1 MTIVRRVL
9 GAGAIATVALVAAPP
24 ATAQTPEVT
33 SVIGSADGLFV
44 ELFDAS
50 FGPEPSV
57 TLPPEGGSVSE
68 ELADVDETVG
78 GLELSAGL
86 LRTSA
91 EGEVGPDGFATAEAT
106 VSDLELDILEVASHE
121 NVAALQEEIGGPFFS
136 AEAIT
141 ATCEA
146 DLDGVSGSTSLVNV
160 TAFGE
165 DLSGEP
171 EPNTPIGP
179 IDVDGDV
186 LRGTLNHQVE
196 NPDGSLSVTAL
207 VLEGVE
213 TPREPPPPIALNV
226 DEGNHERNDEE
237 GEVVFTLAVG
247 PATCGVVE
255 DVADDEVPDEPEPA
269 VPVVVTPVFTG

>member
-1 MTIVRRVL
+1 MRVVLVRRVL
-9 GAGAIATVALVAAPP
+9 AVGALATVTLVAAPP

-44 ELFDAS
+44 QLLGES

-57 TLPPEGGSVSE
+57 TLPSEGGSVSE
-68 ELADVDETVG
+68 ELVDVDETVG
-78 GLELSAGL
+78 ALELSAGL

-91 EGEVGPDGFATAEAT
+91 EGEVGPDGFATAEAR
-106 VSDLELDILEVASHE
+106 VADLELEIIFTPRSHE
-121 NVAALQEEIGGPFFS
+121 NIAAPQQIGPFFA
-136 AEAIT
+136 AEGIT

-146 DLDGVSGSTSLVNV
+146 DLDGASGSTTLVNV

-171 EPNTPIGP
+171 EPNTPMP
-179 IDVDGDV
+179 VADG

-207 VLEGVE
+207 VLEGV
-213 TPREPPPPIALNV
+213 
-226 DEGNHERNDEE
+226 DEA
-237 GEVVFTLAVG
+237 GEVVFTVQVG

-255 DVADDEVPDEPEPA
+255 DGEPVDEVDDEPKPA